1 MPDNPL
7 ARHGKIAYI
16 EIPALDA
23 TVSAAFYE
31 AVFGFHI
38 HPGTPDRVAF
48 EDATSELIGGF
59 TRQRAVVLEPG
70 VMPWIY
76 VTSVAETLERICAEG
91 REVVMQPTP
100 EGDTLLA
107 SFRDPA
113 GNLTGV
119 WQFIRTD

>member
-1 MPDNPL
+1 MAEHSHAGNPL
-7 ARHGKIAYI
+7 ARQGKIAYI

-31 AVFGFHI
+31 AVFGFHL
-38 HPGTPDRVAF
+38 HPGTPDRVGF
-48 EDATSELIGGF
+48 EDATAELIGGF
-59 TRQRAVVLEPG
+59 TRQRAVVREPG

-76 VTSVAETLERICAEG
+76 VTSVEETLQRIREQG
-91 REVVMQPTP
+91 REVVQEPVP

-113 GNLTGV
+113 GNL
-119 WQFIRTD
+119 I